1 MKADVILND
10 IANAELDA
18 ASINTNHASSIV
30 PLSASCA
37 CCESLEELM
46 ALCKTASSGKGDLL
60 VLELNGTADPLAI
73 IENFSL
79 LKDSLPFSP
88 MMQICMVDVRKWGN
102 RDQLTPIEKRQMEA
116 SSLHFLSYTDLAT
129 EDDITRV
136 ENLIEDQFPQSQR
149 ITKERLAKALIS
161 CTQKSGENISELD
174 LSTINVGECCGS
186 DRGHHDE
193 VHLLSHQVK
202 GCQVSL
208 PPKVRNSSMERLL
221 KKLPKEVLRAKA
233 LVKVIEQPG
242 SRWLFE
248 RVGNEISP
256 SPISVSDITNLS
268 SSLLCIGLDLDALKI
283 KQLVSDEFGYAS
295 ELL

>member
-10 IANAELDA
+10 IANAQLDA

-79 LKDSLPFSP
+79 LKDSLSFSP
-88 MMQICMVDVRKWGN
+88 MMQICMVDARKWGN

-149 ITKERLAKALIS
+149 ITKERLSKALVS
-161 CTQKSGENISELD
+161 CTQKSGENISEFD
-174 LSTINVGECCGS
+174 TSESFVFTIDVEAVNNPPTF
-186 DRGHHDE
+186 D
-193 VHLLSHQVK
+193 K
-202 GCQVSL
+202 GD
-208 PPKVRNSSMERLL
+208 
-221 KKLPKEVLRAKA
+221 
-233 LVKVIEQPG
+233 
-242 SRWLFE
+242 
-248 RVGNEISP
+248 
-256 SPISVSDITNLS
+256 DITIDEDDGTVNFPWATNMDDGDPELDQLYQFV
-268 SSLLCIGLDLDALKI
+268 LLYLPL
-283 KQLVSDEFGYAS
+283 
-295 ELL
+295 

>member
-1 MKADVILND
+1 
-10 IANAELDA
+10 
-18 ASINTNHASSIV
+18 
-30 PLSASCA
+30 
-37 CCESLEELM
+37 M

-79 LKDSLPFSP
+79 LKDSLSFSP
-88 MMQICMVDVRKWGN
+88 MMQICMVDARKWGN

-116 SSLHFLSYTDLAT
+116 SSLHFLSYTDLAS
-129 EDDITRV
+129 EDDVERV
-136 ENLIEDQFPQSQR
+136 ENLLKDQFPQSQR
-149 ITKERLAKALIS
+149 ITNERLAKALIS

-174 LSTINVGECCGS
+174 LSTINVGEFCDS
-186 DRGHHDE
+186 HSVHHDE
-193 VHLLSHQVK
+193 DHLLSHQVK

-208 PPKVRNSSMERLL
+208 PPKVRNSSIQRLL

-233 LVKVIEQPG
+233 LVKIIEQPG

-256 SPISVSDITNLS
+256 SPISVSDITHLS
-268 SSLLCIGLDLDALKI
+268 SSLLCIGLELDASKI

-295 ELL
+295 EVL

>member
-1 MKADVILND
+1 MILND
-10 IANAELDA
+10 IANAQLDA

-79 LKDSLPFSP
+79 LKDSLSLSP

-116 SSLHFLSYTDLAT
+116 SSLHFLSYTDLAS
-129 EDDITRV
+129 EDDVERV
-136 ENLIEDQFPQSQR
+136 ENLLKDQFPQSQR
-149 ITKERLAKALIS
+149 ITNERLAKALIS
-161 CTQKSGENISELD
+161 CAQKSGENISELD
-174 LSTINVGECCGS
+174 LSTINVGEFCDS
-186 DRGHHDE
+186 HSGHHDE

-256 SPISVSDITNLS
+256 SPISVSDISNLS
-268 SSLLCIGLDLDALKI
+268 SSLLCTGLELDTSKI

-295 ELL
+295 EVL

>member
-1 MKADVILND
+1 MILND
-10 IANAELDA
+10 IANAQLDA
-18 ASINTNHASSIV
+18 ASINTNHARTIV

-37 CCESLEELM
+37 CCESLGELM
-46 ALCKTASSGKGDLL
+46 ALCNTASSGKGDLL

-79 LKDSLPFSP
+79 LKDSLSFSP
-88 MMQICMVDVRKWGN
+88 MMQICMVDARKWGN

-116 SSLHFLSYTDLAT
+116 SSLHFLSYTDLAS
-129 EDDITRV
+129 EDDIERV
-136 ENLIEDQFPQSQR
+136 ENHIKDQFPQSQR

-174 LSTINVGECCGS
+174 LSTINLGEFS
-186 DRGHHDE
+186 DSDSGHHDE

-256 SPISVSDITNLS
+256 SPISVSDISNLS
-268 SSLLCIGLDLDALKI
+268 SSLLCIGLELDVSKI

-295 ELL
+295 EVL